1 MLLWVDLNTRHRRM
15 NAVRLRKENQVL
27 GAEEARLL
35 RQRALEEKQ
44 LRENKIRAELR
55 AIVAQKLKN
64 K

>member
-1 MLLWVDLNTRHRRM
+1 M

-55 AIVAQKLKN
+55 SLVHQKLKS